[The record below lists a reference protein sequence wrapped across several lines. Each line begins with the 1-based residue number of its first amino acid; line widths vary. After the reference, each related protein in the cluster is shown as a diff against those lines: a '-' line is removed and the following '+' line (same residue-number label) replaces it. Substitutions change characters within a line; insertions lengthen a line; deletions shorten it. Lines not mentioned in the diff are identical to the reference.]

1 MLEFERSQKQWD
13 LCLTLWHEELLIGEE
28 FLKDGDNRQ
37 S

>member
-13 LCLTLWHEELLIGEE
+13 LCLTLKCEGLLINEE

-37 S
+37 P